1 MGVFRDDEENI
12 VGLLVCVL
20 AWLLFSVYP
29 VICILSSFD
38 DRMQVRNTKKQTK
51 IALIIPKS
59 EKILI

>member
-20 AWLLFSVYP
+20 AWLLFSVYA

-38 DRMQVRNTKKQTK
+38 DLMQVRNTKKQTK
-51 IALIIPKS
+51 MALIIPKS